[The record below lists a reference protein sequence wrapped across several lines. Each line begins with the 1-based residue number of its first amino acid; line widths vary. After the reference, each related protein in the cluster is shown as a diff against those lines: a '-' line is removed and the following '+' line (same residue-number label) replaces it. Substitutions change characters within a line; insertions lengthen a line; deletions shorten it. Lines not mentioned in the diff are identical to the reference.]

1 MALDTPPLSV
11 ARIRP
16 EIDALP
22 DSEIVEVWKMGFEV
36 PDVIGLWVGE
46 GDIPTPPFI
55 CDAAASALK
64 AGRTFYTHK
73 QGIPAL
79 REALARYHAR
89 ISGVAVAV
97 DRITVTSAGMNAMM
111 LIAELLVGHGDNI
124 LVVSPVWPNFSR
136 AIEIMGGEAR
146 EVALEPS
153 NKGWRLDLDKLFAA
167 ADARTR
173 AIYLATPGNPTG
185 WLMEHD
191 EMKAVLEFC
200 RRRGLFVIS
209 DEVYHRFTYDRP
221 VAPSFLEVAGP
232 DDPLFIVN
240 SFSKSWAMTGWR
252 VGWMVTPARL
262 AAPVDRLIEY
272 NTSGGVEALQAAC
285 VVALEEGEPFV
296 RGLIERCHHAHDLVV
311 RRLGAMKG
319 VSVVPAP
326 AAFYVM
332 LQVEGMGASLPFAK
346 KLVREARVGLAPGSA
361 FGKGGEGHLR
371 LCYASS
377 HERLTKAMDRLEA
390 FFGKR

>member
-1 MALDTPPLSV
+1 MALDTPPASV

-22 DSEIVEVWKMGFEV
+22 DSQIVEVWKMGFEV

-46 GDIPTPPFI
+46 GDIPTPQFI
-55 CDAAASALK
+55 CDAAATALK
-64 AGRTFYTHK
+64 AGHTFYTHK
-73 QGIPAL
+73 RGIPAL
-79 REALARYHAR
+79 RQALSRYHAR
-89 ISGVAVAV
+89 INGAQVAV

-111 LIAELLVGHGDNI
+111 LIAEMLVGPGDNV

-146 EVALEPS
+146 EVALEPG
-153 NKGWRLDLDKLFAA
+153 NRGWRLDLDKLFAA

-173 AIYLATPGNPTG
+173 AIYMATPGNPTG
-185 WLMEHD
+185 WLMEPD
-191 EMKAVLEFC
+191 EMRAVLEFC

-209 DEVYHRFTYDRP
+209 DEVYHRFAYDRP
-221 VAPSFLEVAGP
+221 VAPSFLAIAGP
-232 DDPLFIVN
+232 DDPLFVVN

-262 AAPVDRLIEY
+262 GAALDRLIEY
-272 NTSGGVEALQAAC
+272 NTSGGVEALQEAC

-296 RGLIERCHHAHDLVV
+296 RELVERCHRAHDLVV
-311 RRLGAMKG
+311 RRLNAMKG
-319 VSVVPAP
+319 VRVVPAP

-332 LQVEGMGASLPFAK
+332 LQVEGMDASLPLAK

-377 HERLTKAMDRLEA
+377 HERLAKAMDRLEA
-390 FFGKR
+390 FFGKK